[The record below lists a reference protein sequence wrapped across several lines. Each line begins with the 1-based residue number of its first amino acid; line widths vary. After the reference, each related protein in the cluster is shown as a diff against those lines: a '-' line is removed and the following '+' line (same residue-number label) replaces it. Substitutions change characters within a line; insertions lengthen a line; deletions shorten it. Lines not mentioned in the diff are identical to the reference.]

1 MVSTSTPSGLPRS
14 PVPTPRSSFVFAL
27 GQSGAE
33 PALRAELLSHGLSP
47 AFGRDGFV
55 SAKSTQPIGVD
66 ELPAMV
72 LGRRVC
78 LSLGKRADVDV
89 AALVNDT
96 DAVVHHEHGDGDGAG
111 GRGPFLKA
119 GDEGRLVITLVDRA
133 GGSFVGLH
141 RHRAGLSPDPGGD
154 ARLVVPSTSPSRA
167 WLKVEEAARLVEL
180 PIVPGD
186 AVIEVGS
193 SPGGQTR
200 ALLDRG
206 CVVVGIDPNAMDDG
220 ILREPRFR
228 HVRESARH
236 VDTTQ
241 LRAMV
246 AGPARLLVVD
256 VNQRPMAAL
265 SSVASIIAANRGD
278 LRGGL
283 FTLKLGDWALLSELP
298 AWRSRIEG
306 LFGPGT
312 TTVAF
317 QLPANRVEVTVFAR
331 RPG

>member
-1 MVSTSTPSGLPRS
+1 MRAPHVRYPPTDPGNASRPTTTAPSAAAKTTTTTTTP
-14 PVPTPRSSFVFAL
+14 TKAL
-27 GQSGAE
+27 AK
-33 PALRAELLSHGLSP
+33 ADRAP
-47 AFGRDGFV
+47 
-55 SAKSTQPIGVD
+55 
-66 ELPAMV
+66 
-72 LGRRVC
+72 
-78 LSLGKRADVDV
+78 V
-89 AALVNDT
+89 AAPRPEDY
-96 DAVVHHEHGDGDGAG
+96 
-111 GRGPFLKA
+111 
-119 GDEGRLVITLVDRA
+119 
-133 GGSFVGLH
+133 
-141 RHRAGLSPDPGGD
+141 
-154 ARLVVPSTSPSRA
+154 ARLVD
-167 WLKVEEAARLVEL
+167 L

-206 CVVVGIDPNAMDDG
+206 CVIVGIDPNAMDDG
-220 ILREPRFR
+220 SLREPRFT
-228 HVRESARH
+228 HVRASARH

-306 LFGPGT
+306 LFGSGT

-317 QLPANRVEVTVFAR
+317 QLPANRVEVTVFAH